1 MLEAISDAAWTN
13 MLYTE
18 LATVRVRTDPA
29 FYGIIRI
36 ALMRVRYNL
45 TYHTVHGNQDR
56 VAVLHTLHQFDR
68 SY

>member
-18 LATVRVRTDPA
+18 LATVRVLTDPA

-36 ALMRVRYNL
+36 AL
-45 TYHTVHGNQDR
+45 
-56 VAVLHTLHQFDR
+56 
-68 SY
+68 